1 MRRLIMLN
9 HFTIALL
16 LIACARTDPVD
27 ENAVAPTGAV
37 GGDMSATGL
46 AAPANAA
53 AAAAAEQAALPPVSG
68 GLGWTYN
75 PQEATALFGPPGTPA
90 LSIQCQRPKEGQT
103 QLIFVRHIP
112 PASGTQATLSF
123 TGNGQA
129 ASLPVSPVTNPDG
142 IGGHWRAAVPPDE
155 YARDV
160 SEAFAGPGPVEVS
173 VSGTPPLVVPAG
185 AEPRRVFRDC
195 LG

>member
-1 MRRLIMLN
+1 M
-9 HFTIALL
+9 
-16 LIACARTDPVD
+16 
-27 ENAVAPTGAV
+27 
-37 GGDMSATGL
+37 
-46 AAPANAA
+46 
-53 AAAAAEQAALPPVSG
+53 
-68 GLGWTYN
+68 
-75 PQEATALFGPPGTPA
+75 
-90 LSIQCQRPKEGQT
+90 
-103 QLIFVRHIP
+103 IFVRHIP

-155 YARDV
+155 HARDV